1 MLLSFREVC
10 ADAARQSIR
19 QKKESRVSSARFLCG
34 IPAFAGMTEKTPGM
48 NGGKSPGMA
57 DKPIAAPQLALAFG
71 LRLELPS
78 DWRVKAS
85 Q

>member
-1 MLLSFREVC
+1 MR
-10 ADAARQSIR
+10 
-19 QKKESRVSSARFLCG
+19 KK
-34 IPAFAGMTEKTPGM
+34 AGMTEKT
-48 NGGKSPGMA
+48 PGMA